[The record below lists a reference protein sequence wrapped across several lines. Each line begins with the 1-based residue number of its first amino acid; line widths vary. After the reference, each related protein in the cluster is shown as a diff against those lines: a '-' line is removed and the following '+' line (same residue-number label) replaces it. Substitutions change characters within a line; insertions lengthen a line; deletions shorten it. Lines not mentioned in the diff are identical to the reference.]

1 MWLKLKIIVQ
11 INQYPTSRP
20 KIKHDEGCKHPQNKK
35 IKLKKMKK
43 RWIFFFTKGEN
54 MWFLQGHLRLKPTI
68 IHPKPTKRKISE
80 PVYKKINEI
89 STLCLLLFLFKQI

>member
-1 MWLKLKIIVQ
+1 
-11 INQYPTSRP
+11 
-20 KIKHDEGCKHPQNKK
+20 
-35 IKLKKMKK
+35 
-43 RWIFFFTKGEN
+43 

-89 STLCLLLFLFKQI
+89 STLCVFFFFVQTDLIKY

>member
-1 MWLKLKIIVQ
+1 MRVV
-11 INQYPTSRP
+11 NTR
-20 KIKHDEGCKHPQNKK
+20 KIKKNEKNEKK
-35 IKLKKMKK
+35 GGV
-43 RWIFFFTKGEN
+43 FFTKGEH

-89 STLCLLLFLFKQI
+89 STLCVFFFLFKQI